1 MREIEITNDGSATLY
16 VKELDEHYHSV
27 KGALTESEHIFRD
40 CAFLYRSK
48 GEKVRVLEI
57 GFGTGLNAVVTA
69 MVANAEHPVHYIS
82 IEKYPV
88 EAETLSQLKYGEIV
102 DEKLY
107 NDIINAEWNR
117 EVEIAPFFTLEKIEG
132 DYLLDSLPSNIDVI
146 YFDAFAPEKQPEMW
160 TREAFEKLYATTNS
174 GAVLTTYCSKGV
186 IRRMLSDI
194 GFNVERIAGPP
205 NGKREILRAT
215 VDSI

>member
-1 MREIEITNDGSATLY
+1 M
-16 VKELDEHYHSV
+16 KELDEHYHSV

-40 CAFLYRSK
+40 CAFLYRSN
-48 GEKVRVLEI
+48 GEQVRILEI

-69 MVANAEHPVHYIS
+69 MVANSEHPVHYIS

-88 EAETLSQLKYGEIV
+88 DSDTLSQLKYGEIV
-102 DEKLY
+102 NEKLY

-117 EVEIAPFFTLEKIEG
+117 EVEITPFFTLEKIEG
-132 DYLLDSLPSNIDVI
+132 DYLVDNLPSNIDVI

-160 TREAFEKLYATTNS
+160 NREAFERLYATANPN
-174 GAVLTTYCSKGV
+174 AVLTTYCSKGV

-194 GFNVERIAGPP
+194 GFKVERIAGPP

-215 VDSI
+215 V

>member
-1 MREIEITNDGSATLY
+1 MREIEITDDGSATLY
-16 VKELDEHYHSV
+16 VREIDEHYHSV

-48 GEKVRVLEI
+48 GERVRVLEV

-69 MVANAEHPVHYIS
+69 MAANEEHPVHYIS

-88 EAETLSQLKYGEIV
+88 DSDTLSQLKYGEIV
-102 DEKLY
+102 DKTLY
-107 NDIINAEWNR
+107 NKIVDAEWNR
-117 EVEIAPFFTLEKIEG
+117 EVEITPFFTLEKIEG
-132 DYLLDSLPSNIDVI
+132 DYLTDNLPSFIDVI

-160 TREAFEKLYATTNS
+160 TREAFERLYASANID
-174 GAVLTTYCSKGV
+174 AVLTTYCSKGV
-186 IRRMLSDI
+186 IRRMLADI
-194 GFNVERIAGPP
+194 GFKVERIAGPK

-215 VDSI
+215 KNK

>member
-16 VKELDEHYHSV
+16 VRELDEHYHSV

-48 GEKVRVLEI
+48 GEKLRVLEI

-69 MVANAEHPVHYIS
+69 MVADAEHPVHYIS

-88 EAETLSQLKYGEIV
+88 EADTLSQLKYGEIV
-102 DEKLY
+102 ENELY
-107 NDIINAEWNR
+107 NDIINAEWDR
-117 EVEIAPFFTLEKIEG
+117 EVEITPFFTLEKIEG
-132 DYLLDSLPSNIDVI
+132 DYLLDSLPSFIDVI

-160 TREAFEKLYATTNS
+160 TREAFERLYAIANN

-194 GFNVERIAGPP
+194 GFEVERIAGPP
-205 NGKREILRAT
+205 NGKREILRA
-215 VDSI
+215 IKR